1 MTQKLEVPHAG
12 DLMNRK
18 VHTVTPEMS
27 LEELIDFMLK
37 HKISNTPVVEKRDSK
52 TYLVGFISE
61 ADALEHLSNEMF
73 YSVRAPQ
80 HTVETCMKRHPM
92 AITEDVD
99 VFAIA
104 SLLVAH
110 GYRHV
115 PVVDENNQLL
125 GVVSRRDVL
134 KPMQE
139 FYAEAI
145 KQHDAKYHPP
155 DVKKI
160 MNHRFIVS
168 R

>member
-1 MTQKLEVPHAG
+1 MEVPHAR

-18 VHTVTPEMS
+18 VHTVSPEMS
-27 LEELIDFMLK
+27 LAELVDFMLK
-37 HKISNTPVVEKRDSK
+37 HKISNAPVVEIRDSK
-52 TYLVGFISE
+52 KLLVGFISE

-73 YSVRAPQ
+73 YSVRVPQ
-80 HTVETCMKRHPM
+80 ETVEACMKRHPI

-115 PVVDENNQLL
+115 PVVGESNELL

-134 KPMQE
+134 KPMQT
-139 FYAEAI
+139 FYGESV
-145 KQHDAKYHPP
+145 KEHDAKYFPP
-155 DVKKI
+155 DLKKI
-160 MNHRFIVS
+160 INHRFIVS